1 MKKFARIALT
11 ACLLLGIAAQANAV
25 DFKLNTPP
33 AKAGGFTVATKVA
46 FRLKPVWPL
55 LKQAEVIPPQF
66 GRFHLH
72 LPVA

>member
-46 FRLKPVWPL
+46 FRLRGCP
-55 LKQAEVIPPQF
+55 A
-66 GRFHLH
+66 
-72 LPVA
+72 